1 MNKRYSNCKLHPKQI
16 PTKKYIIES
25 ELSTIGF
32 DAATALLDC
41 LLSESNGNE
50 QKNNII
56 AAAFL
61 LEFVSRLIYRNKNGA
76 YCKLPVEKYYQN
88 IFEGYAEDPDEVF
101 SRAEESGYK
110 ITHEKAEHIH
120 KLVWQIADIVCPMI
134 VCTDEQ
140 AFVSEYAYAIEY
152 VIRHDGNLQKP
163 EMQGLF
169 PKNYADYRYEE
180 GIAEEMR
187 KAIDFYL

>member
-1 MNKRYSNCKLHPKQI
+1 MNKRYSSCKLHPKQI
-16 PTKKYIIES
+16 PTKKYIIER
-25 ELSTIGF
+25 ELSTIGS

-41 LLSESNGNE
+41 LLSEPNGNE

-56 AAAFL
+56 AVAFL
-61 LEFVSRLIYRNKNGA
+61 LEFVSRLIYRDKNGV
-76 YCKLPVEKYYQN
+76 YRKLPVEKYYKN
-88 IFEGYAEDPDEVF
+88 IFEGYAEDPDEFF

-152 VIRHDGNLQKP
+152 VIRHDGNLPKP
-163 EMQGLF
+163 EMHGLF
-169 PKNYADYRYEE
+169 PKNYADYRYED